1 MKKKQAWKVM
11 GAVLVGTLVFS
22 GCSSA
27 PCQRIGRNGKKRST
41 ERNCLRNGERYRDKD
56 KTGSRLCESENR
68 R

>member
-11 GAVLVGTLVFS
+11 GAVLAGTLVFS
-22 GCSSA
+22 DAVPLRASA
-27 PCQRIGRNGKKRST
+27 SADGKKRST

>member
-11 GAVLVGTLVFS
+11 GAVLAGTLVFS
-22 GCSSA
+22 DAVPLRASA
-27 PCQRIGRNGKKRST
+27 SAGT
-41 ERNCLRNGERYRDKD
+41 EKSAVQNETVWNGERYRD